1 MGGGFG
7 LYSNILLPHSILLRI
22 VACMGPISDGAV
34 DMVGWWSECGGVFR
48 VSKAYEIRAGGG
60 RLKWCRPSLWVGVL
74 VSEFY
79 CRGDW
84 LCGNLL

>member
-48 VSKAYEIRAGGG
+48 VSKAYEIRAENSLDLTGAIR
-60 RLKWCRPSLWVGVL
+60 RLG
-74 VSEFY
+74 
-79 CRGDW
+79 
-84 LCGNLL
+84 